1 MEAPLRF
8 CTIDLQ
14 QILEISEDIPI
25 NKVTNIKPSFE
36 GGLAFAGNFLL
47 DVIWSRPFNYTVIK
61 ADRFGS
67 EGCEGSIARNETDVA
82 VAIIDFPVNEDY
94 EKVNPVFTLFEE
106 PLVILQAYNRTD
118 HRQKFADIVQL
129 SLASF
134 SFSLWLAIL
143 FLLLV
148 IGIIMKISQKAVKPK
163 QPKLTA
169 FEMRRDWYMGRKR
182 KVVQESFHPFFE
194 TFSCFM
200 QKRERDFE
208 DFPRRLLIFLVSL
221 ASLIIV
227 SGYFCNLMSTE
238 MVVVEKPVVIT
249 SYQGI
254 IDRPYVTA
262 TFVQQLTDYEHFR
275 DAPKGSKEYDLW
287 RIMTTQRSTQ
297 SDILINPQGFE
308 TVIPKVMEGSAGLR
322 ILIISKLFEEAVRT
336 TVCRLKYTVGVM
348 PQGLTYSAIDPGSP
362 SFAKGIIM
370 RQAKIPILM
379 TAAKR
384 GRRLFE
390 GGLTLKVKKDIGKGF
405 LSEKLVDGN
414 NPEDMRYC
422 MSPTLV
428 VGKPGYRPADLANY
442 KFLGLLAAVLL
453 LIAFVVLIIENICY
467 YFRTRTRR
475 ARPLFWYL
483 R

>member
-1 MEAPLRF
+1 MEVSLRF
-8 CTIDLQ
+8 CIIEIK
-14 QILEISEDIPI
+14 QILEISEDVPI

-36 GGLAFAGNFLL
+36 GGLAFAGNFLV
-47 DVIWSRPFNYTVIK
+47 DVVWSQPFNYTIIK

-67 EGCEGSIARNETDVA
+67 EGCEGSIARNETDGA

-254 IDRPYVTA
+254 LDRPHVTA
-262 TFVQQLTDYEHFR
+262 IFVQQLTDYEHFR
-275 DAPKGSKEYDLW
+275 DAPKGSKEYDFW
-287 RIMTTQRSTQ
+287 KIMTTERSTQ
-297 SDILINPQGFE
+297 SDILVDPQGFE
-308 TVIPKVMEGSAGLR
+308 AIIPKVMDGAYGLR
-322 ILIISKLFEEAVRT
+322 VLIISKLFEEAVKA
-336 TVCRLKYTVGVM
+336 TVCRLKYTLGIM
-348 PQGLTYSAIDPGSP
+348 PRALTYSATDAGSP
-362 SFAKGIIM
+362 KFAKGIIL
-370 RQAKIPILM
+370 RQTKIPILI

-384 GRRLFE
+384 GKRLVE
-390 GGLTLKVKKDIGKGF
+390 GGFALKVMMDIGKGF
-405 LSEKLVDGN
+405 LSEQVVDGK
-414 NPEDMRYC
+414 NPEDLRYC

-428 VGKPGYRPADLANY
+428 VGKPGYEAAHLANY
-442 KFLGLLAAVLL
+442 EFLALATGIAFKVAFFV
-453 LIAFVVLIIENICY
+453 LIAENV
-467 YFRTRTRR
+467 YFYFKTRTRKLKR
-475 ARPLFWYL
+475 FWYTK
-483 R
+483 